1 MCPSAPPLTR
11 APRFPMTLLLDLVLV
26 VAGLLLWQR
35 SCSEGDDVWVLFLRS
50 LAAIDLAVI
59 ALGNGVLWLEIP
71 LLVLALTL
79 PSVKRIEGEESR

>member
-1 MCPSAPPLTR
+1 
-11 APRFPMTLLLDLVLV
+11 
-26 VAGLLLWQR
+26 
-35 SCSEGDDVWVLFLRS
+35 VLFLRS

-79 PSVKRIEGEESR
+79 PSVKRIEGEEKRS

>member
-1 MCPSAPPLTR
+1 
-11 APRFPMTLLLDLVLV
+11 MTLLLDLVLV

-79 PSVKRIEGEESR
+79 PAVKRIEGEESH

>member
-1 MCPSAPPLTR
+1 
-11 APRFPMTLLLDLVLV
+11 MTLLLDLVLV
-26 VAGLLLWQR
+26 IAGLLLWQR

-71 LLVLALTL
+71 LLVLALAL
-79 PSVKRIEGEESR
+79 PSVKRLEGEESR

>member
-1 MCPSAPPLTR
+1 
-11 APRFPMTLLLDLVLV
+11 MTLLLDLVLV
-26 VAGLLLWQR
+26 LAGLLLWQR

-71 LLVLALTL
+71 LLLLALTL
-79 PSVKRIEGEESR
+79 PSVKRIETEDGRG

>member
-1 MCPSAPPLTR
+1 
-11 APRFPMTLLLDLVLV
+11 LLVDVILLA
-26 VAGLLLWQR
+26 AGLLLWQR

-50 LAAIDLAVI
+50 LAVIDLAVI

-79 PSVKRIEGEESR
+79 PSVNRIDAEERR

>member
-1 MCPSAPPLTR
+1 
-11 APRFPMTLLLDLVLV
+11 MTLLLDLVLV

-71 LLVLALTL
+71 LLVLALAL

>member
-1 MCPSAPPLTR
+1 MALL
-11 APRFPMTLLLDLVLV
+11 PMTLLLDLVLV

-50 LAAIDLAVI
+50 LAVIDLAVI

-79 PSVKRIEGEESR
+79 PSVKRIDAEERR

>member
-1 MCPSAPPLTR
+1 
-11 APRFPMTLLLDLVLV
+11 MTLLLDLVLV

-71 LLVLALTL
+71 LLVLALAL
-79 PSVKRIEGEESR
+79 PSVKRLEGEESR

>member
-1 MCPSAPPLTR
+1 
-11 APRFPMTLLLDLVLV
+11 MTLLLDLVLV

-35 SCSEGDDVWVLFLRS
+35 GCNEDDDVWSLFLRC

-71 LLVLALTL
+71 LLILALTL
-79 PSVKRIEGEESR
+79 PSVKRIEGEGSGR

>member
-1 MCPSAPPLTR
+1 
-11 APRFPMTLLLDLVLV
+11 MTLLLDLVLV
-26 VAGLLLWQR
+26 LAGLLLWQR

-71 LLVLALTL
+71 LLLLALAL
-79 PSVKRIEGEESR
+79 PSVKRIEAEDGRG

>member
-1 MCPSAPPLTR
+1 
-11 APRFPMTLLLDLVLV
+11 MTLLLDLVLV

-50 LAAIDLAVI
+50 LAVIDLAVI
-59 ALGNGVLWLEIP
+59 ALGNGVLWIEIP

-79 PSVKRIEGEESR
+79 PSVNRIDAEERR

>member
-1 MCPSAPPLTR
+1 
-11 APRFPMTLLLDLVLV
+11 MTLLLDLVLV

-59 ALGNGVLWLEIP
+59 ALGNGVLWL
-71 LLVLALTL
+71 
-79 PSVKRIEGEESR
+79 

>member
-1 MCPSAPPLTR
+1 
-11 APRFPMTLLLDLVLV
+11 MTLLLDLVLV

-50 LAAIDLAVI
+50 LAVIDLAVI

-79 PSVKRIEGEESR
+79 PSVKRIDAEERRL